1 MRDASGVSG
10 SASESGLGACHL
22 RTLCQP
28 MYIKGCFLILIF
40 RDTAAAPAAAPAG
53 APAAAAAPAGENRH
67 MAGRRV
73 CVICVMK
80 VAGPGN
86 KFLCQH
92 GAAPVGEWYERMAVG
107 VASCNQVHRGIA
119 ANASRCTEAREQ
131 LHRWESTRP
140 ASPQEHAPPP
150 ALRLL
155 ERDAWRPAAPLRL
168 LTSRHSGDNG
178 EAARFLPLLQR
189 MQRRQPVTI
198 LALGSSITGVHGG
211 CTHPVPLLEAPSCR
225 CPKCCG
231 SALCRTQG
239 QCGRPEPLIGRGWPE
254 PGVARGVIWR

>member
-1 MRDASGVSG
+1 MRHASGVSG
-10 SASESGLGACHL
+10 PASESGLGACHL
-22 RTLCQP
+22 RTVCQP
-28 MYIKGCFLILIF
+28 MYIKGCFLIALF
-40 RDTAAAPAAAPAG
+40 SDTAAAPAAAPA
-53 APAAAAAPAGENRH
+53 AAAAAAAAPAGENRH

-73 CVICVMK
+73 RNLPNECCRTGK
-80 VAGPGN
+80 QAVANTARARRRVVP
-86 KFLCQH
+86 
-92 GAAPVGEWYERMAVG
+92 YERMAVG

-140 ASPQEHAPPP
+140 ANPQEHAPPP

-254 PGVARGVIWR
+254 PGVA